1 MSVVINEAVAG
12 QTSSDHTAVTSAAV
26 MSNALTI
33 FNVVGDV
40 QILSLVSECY
50 TANNATATLVAY
62 SAVSPSG
69 TTALSGN
76 TTTLASVTAGYA
88 FIMTNAS
95 AVGESPLQGA
105 SGVLLNSAS
114 RGVRV
119 PGGTAIKLTVTT
131 GPTTGT
137 WKHYIRWE
145 PLEANAIITPA
156 F

>member
-1 MSVVINEAVAG
+1 MTVTVNEVVAG
-12 QTSSDHTAVTSAAV
+12 QAVSDHVVVTGAAV
-26 MSNALTI
+26 MSTGLTI
-33 FNVVGDV
+33 LNVVGDV

-50 TANNATATLVAY
+50 SANNATATLVAY

-76 TTTLASVTAGYA
+76 TTSLANVAVGYA

-95 AVGESPLQGA
+95 ALGETPLQSA

-114 RGVRV
+114 RGVRI

-137 WKHYIRWE
+137 WKHYVRWE
-145 PLEANAIITPA
+145 PLEAGAYITPA

>member
-1 MSVVINEAVAG
+1 MAVSINPTVAG
-12 QTSSDHTAVTSAAV
+12 TVSPDHVVKTGAAV
-26 MSNALTI
+26 MSTGLTI
-33 FNVVGDV
+33 FNTVGDI

-50 TANNATATLVAY
+50 TANGASATVVAY

-69 TTALSGN
+69 TTALSAN
-76 TTTLASVTAGYA
+76 TTSLANVAAGYA
-88 FIMTNAS
+88 FIMTNA
-95 AVGESPLQGA
+95 AALGEAPLQGA

-119 PGGTAIKLTVTT
+119 PGGTAIKLVVTT

-137 WKHYIRWE
+137 WKHYLRFE
-145 PLEANAIITPA
+145 PLEDNAYVTAA